1 MSQVDNEYV
10 PTFEDSIVHANYA
23 YAKSRG
29 ISDGD
34 ILLMEKEYAELDA
47 LLSRPEDF
55 ENPVLKIENIEFR
68 LQELWKFG
76 KDKDKHSYW
85 MQVEDCT
92 CPIEDNLDRFGTGY
106 RVYSQSC
113 KWHGESK

>member
-1 MSQVDNEYV
+1 MSQGDNEYV
-10 PTFEDSIVHANYA
+10 LTFEDSIVHANYA

-29 ISDGD
+29 ISDDD

-47 LLSRPEDF
+47 LLSRPDDF

-85 MQVEDCT
+85 MQIDGCT
-92 CPIEDNLDRFGTGY
+92 CPIEDNLERFGAGY
-106 RVYSQSC
+106 RVYSNSC